1 MSEDTVKSDSPTVP
15 ESEPEVAMETT
26 SQAESATVEEKS
38 SPLPSV
44 EDEDKPTPL
53 PTVTEDVKPAPL
65 PTATLTATEKDK
77 PPFKKPMDIKKPQL
91 SPEKAEEAKLNAKY
105 GKVKP
110 GGSDFLR
117 KKLNKG
123 VKYFDS
129 GDYNMEQQSGKLRN
143 RGKPPGLAGPPGV
156 RLPVQSPLGQATGK
170 TIPTPASIPHRKQST
185 EISKLAV

>member
-1 MSEDTVKSDSPTVP
+1 MSEDTVKTSPKVP
-15 ESEPEVAMETT
+15 ESEPAVTMEAT
-26 SQAESATVEEKS
+26 SQSESAAVEEKS
-38 SPLPSV
+38 TPLPSV
-44 EDEDKPTPL
+44 EDDDKPTPL
-53 PTVTEDVKPAPL
+53 PTVTEDVKPVPL
-65 PTATLTATEKDK
+65 STATDKDK
-77 PPFKKPMDIKKPQL
+77 PPFKKPMDVKKPQI

-105 GKVKP
+105 GKSKP